1 MPLFYLVTI
10 QNKSYTDANFS
21 KKNNYFCN
29 AINVKRKIEGCMI
42 SFELITVMMVWLVSF
57 FILPSLE
64 DQKKVN
70 LVQRLN
76 FGTINAIL
84 VLLLFFILK
93 S

>member
-1 MPLFYLVTI
+1 
-10 QNKSYTDANFS
+10 
-21 KKNNYFCN
+21 
-29 AINVKRKIEGCMI
+29 MI
-42 SFELITVMMVWLVSF
+42 SFELITVMMVWLVSI

-84 VLLLFFILK
+84 VLLLCFILK

>member
-1 MPLFYLVTI
+1 
-10 QNKSYTDANFS
+10 
-21 KKNNYFCN
+21 
-29 AINVKRKIEGCMI
+29 MI

>member
-1 MPLFYLVTI
+1 
-10 QNKSYTDANFS
+10 
-21 KKNNYFCN
+21 
-29 AINVKRKIEGCMI
+29 MI
-42 SFELITVMMVWLVSF
+42 SFELIPVMMVWLVSF

>member
-1 MPLFYLVTI
+1 
-10 QNKSYTDANFS
+10 
-21 KKNNYFCN
+21 
-29 AINVKRKIEGCMI
+29 MI
-42 SFELITVMMVWLVSF
+42 SLEFITATIVWLISF

>member
-1 MPLFYLVTI
+1 
-10 QNKSYTDANFS
+10 
-21 KKNNYFCN
+21 
-29 AINVKRKIEGCMI
+29 MI

-57 FILPSLE
+57 FVLPSLE